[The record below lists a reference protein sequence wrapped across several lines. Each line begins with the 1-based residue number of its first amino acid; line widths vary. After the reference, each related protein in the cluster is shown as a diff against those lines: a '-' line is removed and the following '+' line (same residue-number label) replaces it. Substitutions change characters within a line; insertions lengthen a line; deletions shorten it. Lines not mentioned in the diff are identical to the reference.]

1 MKKDRWF
8 KVCRGL
14 NLVFGGLILSSYFGV
29 VVLAQSSTL
38 PGPGT
43 AIAPQSEQSVR
54 MPLLMPDDF
63 SVLHLVAWRVEYG
76 TQDPENPLLEGSMP
90 WNSGGVG
97 IHSSVFKDPLNGKWK
112 AYLVCT
118 PPEETTADWPQPWN
132 TRNDS
137 KRRLCVFDSAD
148 GVHWTSPELSEVPF
162 GDHKTTNILFR
173 LDQGTAAYSSI
184 MIDPSDRGT
193 PYHMYVL
200 REKSVEGA
208 APAGNGYYRYRS
220 PDGYTWEL
228 VGGPITDPMKGDS
241 SFFFRFRP
249 NEYVAYYRLALPK
262 QPQDYVPIYEDAPRR
277 SVLRAK
283 SSDGIKWTQDKSM
296 VLTNDALDHTDTQYQ
311 ELVPLRVEGGYLAT
325 VTMYHP
331 ISQTEDLRIA
341 ASRDGSRWWFPDR
354 RPAVGNAPLGDYG
367 GGLMWQSQNLIV
379 ENGRLYLYYGGSE
392 GTHRE
397 IADSLAPSKSVGYLE
412 DVIDHGGHFLP
423 FNTALCRASWQYDR
437 MYALIA
443 AAGGPL
449 VGMAVTKPQ
458 ELAGKQLWVDIVTR
472 SAKKSSISGFD
483 EGYLQVELLDSAGKP
498 IPGFS
503 RNDCVPLK
511 GDHHALQVKW
521 TGGETAPKEAKQ
533 AKFYLKRVF
542 LYGFDFRE

>member
-1 MKKDRWF
+1 MNR
-8 KVCRGL
+8 RRL
-14 NLVFGGLILSSYFGV
+14 NLVFGGLILLSCLRV
-29 VVLAQSSTL
+29 TVLAQSSTASE
-38 PGPGT
+38 PGT

-63 SVLHLVAWRVEYG
+63 SLLHLVAWRVEYG
-76 TQDPENPLLEGSMP
+76 TQDPENPLLEGDMP
-90 WNSGGVG
+90 WDSGGVG
-97 IHSSVFKDPLNGKWK
+97 VHGSIFKDPLNGKWK

-118 PPEETTADWPQPWN
+118 PPEETTAGWPQPWKGISG
-132 TRNDS
+132 RE
-137 KRRLCVFDSAD
+137 RRLCVFDSVD
-148 GVHWTSPELSEVPF
+148 GVHWTRPELSEVPF
-162 GDHKTTNILFR
+162 GDHKTTNILFP
-173 LDQGTAAYSSI
+173 LDQGTATYSSI
-184 MIDPSDRGT
+184 MIDPSDRET
-193 PYHMYVL
+193 PYHMYAL
-200 REKSVEGA
+200 REKSSEGGP
-208 APAGNGYYRYRS
+208 PAGSGYYRYRS
-220 PDGYTWEL
+220 PDGYRWEP
-228 VGGPITDPMKGDS
+228 VSGPITDPMKGDLA
-241 SFFFRFRP
+241 FFYRFKP
-249 NEYVAYYRLALPK
+249 KEYVSYYRLALPK
-262 QPQDYVPIYEDAPRR
+262 QPQDYVPVYEDAPRR
-277 SVLRAK
+277 TVLRAT
-283 SSDGIKWTQDKSM
+283 SSDGINWKQDESM

-331 ISQTEDLRIA
+331 ISQTLDVRVA

-354 RPAVGNAPLGDYG
+354 RPVLGNVPLGDYG
-367 GGLMWQSQNLIV
+367 GGMIWQSQNLIV
-379 ENGRLYLYYGGSE
+379 ENGRLYVYYGGAE

-437 MYALIA
+437 MYALVA

-458 ELAGKQLWVDIVTR
+458 ELAGKHLWVDMVTR
-472 SAKKSSISGFD
+472 PPKKSSISGFD

-521 TGGETAPKEAKQ
+521 TGGETAPKEAKE